1 MRTIEDKR
9 FTMACG
15 LVFVVASAVGCGMTT
30 PDVNPAPRSDAGW
43 AGDSALGDSALG
55 DSAEDG
61 VSPPDAAP
69 DAGPIVREV
78 FTRDPFGR
86 LDPANMMHDGDFEHS
101 APDSMQYPW
110 LGIEYSRIVTGPACR
125 SGLRCVEIS
134 PEDYLYGMF
143 VWPDA
148 PAVEVSFYGKP
159 ETSQDCEKEGV
170 GLVMMA
176 DTYGKETRIG
186 AETSEPVDGW
196 CRYAAVMPVPSNIGY
211 HWWVLVLATRGEA
224 TGPVVFDDVS
234 MVVASKTVGTQRGL
248 TTMLLEERAM
258 VTRAREAVKKMMPPN
273 PVREPL
279 PVKNPTGRRK

>member
-1 MRTIEDKR
+1 MRTTENNR
-9 FTMACG
+9 LTMAG
-15 LVFVVASAVGCGMTT
+15 VLVLVLASAVGCGMTT

-43 AGDSALGDSALG
+43 AGDSALGDSA
-55 DSAEDG
+55 DEG
-61 VSPPDAAP
+61 VSPPDAAPEGSP

-78 FTRDPFGR
+78 FKRDPFGR
-86 LDPANMMHDGDFEHS
+86 LDPANLMHDGDFEHS

-134 PEDYLYGMF
+134 PEDYMFGMF

-159 ETSQDCEKEGV
+159 ESSQDCEKEGV
-170 GLVMMA
+170 GIVMMA
-176 DTYGKETRIG
+176 DAYGQETRIG
-186 AETSEPVDGW
+186 PETPEPVDGW
-196 CRYAAVMPVPSNIGY
+196 CRYAAVMPVPSNVGY
-211 HWWVLVLATRGEA
+211 HWWVLMLATRSEA

-234 MVVASKTVGTQRGL
+234 MVVTSKNVGTLRGL
-248 TTMLLEERAM
+248 TTMPVEDRVM

>member
-1 MRTIEDKR
+1 MRTTENMR
-9 FTMACG
+9 LAMAG
-15 LVFVVASAVGCGMTT
+15 VPLLVLVSAVGCGMTT

-43 AGDSALGDSALG
+43 AGDSASG
-55 DSAEDG
+55 DSAEDS
-61 VSPPDAAP
+61 VSPPDASPDVVP

-78 FTRDPFGR
+78 FTRDPLGR
-86 LDPANMMHDGDFEHS
+86 LDPANLMHDGDFEHS
-101 APDSMQYPW
+101 APDSTQYPW
-110 LGIEYSRIVTGPACR
+110 LGIEYSRIATGPACR

-134 PEDYLYGMF
+134 PEDYMFGMF

-159 ETSQDCEKEGV
+159 QSSQDCEKEGI

-176 DTYGKETRIG
+176 DDYGQETRIG
-186 AETSEPVDGW
+186 PETPEPVDGW
-196 CRYAAVMPVPSNIGY
+196 CRYAAVMPVPSNVGY
-211 HWWVLVLATRGEA
+211 HWWVLMLAARSEA

-234 MVVASKTVGTQRGL
+234 MVVTSKSAGMQRGL
-248 TTMLLEERAM
+248 TTMPVEDRVM
-258 VTRAREAVKKMMPPN
+258 VTRAREAVKKMIPPN

>member
-1 MRTIEDKR
+1 MRTIENKR
-9 FTMACG
+9 LTVAG
-15 LVFVVASAVGCGMTT
+15 VLVLVLASAVGCGMTT

-43 AGDSALGDSALG
+43 AGDSALV

-61 VSPPDAAP
+61 VSPPDGAPEGSP

-78 FTRDPFGR
+78 LTRDPFGR
-86 LDPANMMHDGDFEHS
+86 LDPANLVHDGDFEHS

-110 LGIEYSRIVTGPACR
+110 LGIQYSRIVTGPACR

-134 PEDYLYGMF
+134 PEDYMFGMF

-159 ETSQDCEKEGV
+159 ESSQDCEKEGV
-170 GLVMMA
+170 GIVMMA
-176 DTYGKETRIG
+176 EDYGQETRIG
-186 AETSEPVDGW
+186 AETPEPVDGW
-196 CRYAAVMPVPSNIGY
+196 CRYAAVMPVPSNVGY
-211 HWWVLVLATRGEA
+211 HWWVLMLATRTQA

-234 MVVASKTVGTQRGL
+234 MVVASKKTGTQRGL
-248 TTMLLEERAM
+248 TTMSLEERAM
-258 VTRAREAVKKMMPPN
+258 VVRAREAVKRMLPPN

>member
-1 MRTIEDKR
+1 MRTIENNR
-9 FTMACG
+9 LTMAG
-15 LVFVVASAVGCGMTT
+15 ALVLVLASAVGCGMTT
-30 PDVNPAPRSDAGW
+30 PDVNPVPRSDAGW
-43 AGDSALGDSALG
+43 AGDSALGDSA
-55 DSAEDG
+55 DEG
-61 VSPPDAAP
+61 VSPPDAAPEGSP

-86 LDPANMMHDGDFEHS
+86 LDPANLMHDGDFEHS

-134 PEDYLYGMF
+134 PEDYMFGMF

-159 ETSQDCEKEGV
+159 ESSQDCEKEGV
-170 GLVMMA
+170 GIVMMA
-176 DTYGKETRIG
+176 DAYGQETRIG
-186 AETSEPVDGW
+186 PETPEPVDGW

-211 HWWVLVLATRGEA
+211 HWWVLMLATRSEA

-234 MVVASKTVGTQRGL
+234 MVVTSKNVGTLRGL
-248 TTMLLEERAM
+248 TTMPVEDRVM

>member
-1 MRTIEDKR
+1 MRTIENKR
-9 FTMACG
+9 LTVAG
-15 LVFVVASAVGCGMTT
+15 VLVLVLASAVGCGMTT
-30 PDVNPAPRSDAGW
+30 PDVNPAPRFDAGW
-43 AGDSALGDSALG
+43 SGDSAVG

-61 VSPPDAAP
+61 VSPPDAAPEGSP

-101 APDSMQYPW
+101 APDSTQYPW
-110 LGIEYSRIVTGPACR
+110 LGIQYSRIVTGPACR

-134 PEDYLYGMF
+134 PEDYVVGMF

-159 ETSQDCEKEGV
+159 ESSQDCEKEGV
-170 GLVMMA
+170 GIVMMA
-176 DTYGKETRIG
+176 DDYGQETRIG
-186 AETSEPVDGW
+186 AQTPEPVDGW
-196 CRYAAVMPVPSNIGY
+196 CRYAAVMPVPSNVGY
-211 HWWVLVLATRGEA
+211 HWWVLMLATRTQA

-234 MVVASKTVGTQRGL
+234 MVVTSKTVGTLRGL
-248 TTMLLEERAM
+248 TTMPLEERAM